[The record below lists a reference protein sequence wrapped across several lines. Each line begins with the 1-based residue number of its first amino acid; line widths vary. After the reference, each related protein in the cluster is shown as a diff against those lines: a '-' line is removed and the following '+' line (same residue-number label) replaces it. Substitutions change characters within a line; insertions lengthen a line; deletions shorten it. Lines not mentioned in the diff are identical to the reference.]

1 MDKKRFDLIKDK
13 YVFLASW
20 NFKPIKL
27 LIIITVFLLYSSQI
41 YAQRVIEWYG
51 YGDDLSGDGGFVGC
65 FFWGALLGICIQRLL
80 EKKEGIDEGW
90 LRTVLMSF
98 WFVTPCSFCFI
109 LFVFY

>member
-1 MDKKRFDLIKDK
+1 MMDKKNK
-13 YVFLASW
+13 YGFLASW
-20 NFKPIKL
+20 NFKPMKL
-27 LIIITVFLLYSSQI
+27 LIYITVFLLYSSQI

-51 YGDDLSGDGGFVGC
+51 YGDDDYTLFDVLSTDGDIFFGGIF
-65 FFWGALLGICIQRLL
+65 LGICIQRLL

-98 WFVTPCSFCFI
+98 WFVTPCSIFFI